1 MKNRKKIVDLYVY
14 VFDIENLK
22 YVNFVL
28 EIVIEI
34 S

>member
-1 MKNRKKIVDLYVY
+1 MKNRKKIEDLY

-22 YVNFVL
+22 YVDFVL

>member
-1 MKNRKKIVDLYVY
+1 MKNRKKIVDLYV
-14 VFDIENLK
+14 FDIKSLK
-22 YVNFVL
+22 YVDFLL

>member
-1 MKNRKKIVDLYVY
+1 MKNRKKIVDLYV
-14 VFDIENLK
+14 FGIENLK

>member
-1 MKNRKKIVDLYVY
+1 MKNRKKIVDLYV
-14 VFDIENLK
+14 FDIEKLK
-22 YVNFVL
+22 YVDFLL

>member
-1 MKNRKKIVDLYVY
+1 MKDRKKIVDLY

-22 YVNFVL
+22 YVDFVL

>member
-1 MKNRKKIVDLYVY
+1 MKNRKKIVDLYV
-14 VFDIENLK
+14 FDIENLK
-22 YVNFVL
+22 YVDFVL

>member
-1 MKNRKKIVDLYVY
+1 MKDRKKIVDLY

-22 YVNFVL
+22 YLDFVL